1 VTLVH
6 AFGRPRLRRAAV
18 AGCAVLAT
26 VVVAAAPAAAVAG
39 DGDPTR
45 PWAAVVDAGDGIRVE
60 RVAALG
66 AADAARKV
74 DRATGGAPILA
85 LDVDRPAAAT
95 GAPFDAIESAAATGT
110 ALDAIG
116 AAAAAASGVGVD
128 PLRAAQ
134 WALDELGFE
143 SVRAAVDPST
153 VTVAVV
159 DTGVEAA
166 HEDLAGVV
174 LPGWDA
180 IADAP
185 GATTDVYGHGTHVA
199 GIVAAVAG
207 NGVGG
212 SGAAAGVRILPVR
225 VLDDA
230 GQGWSST
237 IADGIRWAA
246 DHGADVINLSLGGT
260 TPSGVYDAAIDY
272 AVNVRGVVVVASAGN
287 DYQSGNPMEYPASDP
302 DAIAVGAS
310 TASGARASFSSTGGY
325 VALAAPGSSILAP
338 CPPGGQICGG
348 ASGYTRLSGTS
359 MAAPFVS
366 AAAAL
371 LRAARPGASP
381 AQVRAWLT
389 STASDAGAPGRDDEF
404 GAGIVDPVRALAAA
418 SGGLAVPIGVTAGT
432 PAGGGTAV
440 REVSAGGAGAG
451 YWMLDADGA
460 VYGFGN
466 ARPWGS
472 APVGPAA
479 AADLAPTRSGRG
491 YWVVDDT
498 GRVFAFGDAAWRGN
512 VDRAGLRAGERITSL
527 AATPSGGGYWIFTSR
542 GRVLPFGDAPFLGDV
557 SGRALGGPVLD
568 AIPTPSGAGYYLV
581 ASDGGIFAFG
591 DARFAGSM
599 GGRRLNAPVQS
610 LVPDPDGSGYWLV
623 AADGGIFAFDAG
635 FAGSMGGRTLN
646 RPITGMVPYGAG
658 YLMVGEDGGVFDFS
672 DLPFAGSLA
681 GRTLARPV
689 VAIAPGPSGLLG
701 G

>member
-1 VTLVH
+1 VTLTH
-6 AFGRPRLRRAAV
+6 LFGRPRLRRAAV

-26 VVVAAAPAAAVAG
+26 VVVAAAPAAATAA
-39 DGDPTR
+39 DSSR
-45 PWAAVVDAGDGIRVE
+45 PWAAVVGTGDTIRVE
-60 RVAALG
+60 RVDALG
-66 AADAARKV
+66 AADAAHKV
-74 DRATGGAPILA
+74 DRETGGAPILA
-85 LDVDRPAAAT
+85 LDVDRRAAAT
-95 GAPFDAIESAAATGT
+95 GLGID
-110 ALDAIG
+110 L
-116 AAAAAASGVGVD
+116 GVD
-128 PLRAAQ
+128 PLRSAQ

-143 SVRAAVDPST
+143 SVRGAVDPST

-159 DTGVEAA
+159 DTGVDAA
-166 HEDLAGVV
+166 HEDLSGAV

-185 GATTDVYGHGTHVA
+185 GADSDAYGHGTHVA
-199 GIVAAVAG
+199 GILAAVAG
-207 NGVGG
+207 NGVGIT
-212 SGAAAGVRILPVR
+212 GAAAGVRILPVR

-260 TPSGVYDAAIDY
+260 IPSGVYDAAIDY
-272 AVNVRGVVVVASAGN
+272 AVNVRRAVVVASAGN
-287 DYQSGNPMEYPASDP
+287 DYQTGNPMEYPASDP

-310 TASGARASFSSTGGY
+310 TASGARAAFSSTGGY
-325 VALAAPGSSILAP
+325 LALAAPGSSILAP
-338 CPPGGQICGG
+338 CPAGDRICGG
-348 ASGYTRLSGTS
+348 ATSGYARLSGTS

-371 LRAARPGASP
+371 VRAARPDASP

-389 STASDAGAPGRDDEF
+389 STASDAGMPGRDDEF

-418 SGGLAVPIGVTAGT
+418 AGGLSVPVGISAGT
-432 PAGGGTAV
+432 PSGGGTVV
-440 REVSAGGAGAG
+440 REVSAGVASAG
-451 YWMLDADGA
+451 YWMLGADGA

-466 ARPWGS
+466 ARSWGN

-479 AADLAPTRSGRG
+479 AADLQPTRSGRG

-512 VDRAGLRAGERITSL
+512 VDRAVLGAGERITSL
-527 AATPSGGGYWIFTSR
+527 AATPSGAGYWIFTSR
-542 GRVLPFGDAPFLGDV
+542 GRVLTFGDAPFLGDV
-557 SGRALGGPVLD
+557 STRALSGAVLD
-568 AIPTPSGAGYYLV
+568 SVPTPSGGGYYLV

-623 AADGGIFAFDAG
+623 AADGGIFAFEAG
-635 FAGSMGGRTLN
+635 FAGSMGGRALN
-646 RPITGMVPYGAG
+646 RPITGMVSFGDG
-658 YLMVGEDGGVFDFS
+658 YLMVGEDGGVFAFS
-672 DLPFAGSLA
+672 DLPYAGSLA
-681 GRTLARPV
+681 GRTLARPI
-689 VAIAPGPSGLLG
+689 VAVAPGPSG
-701 G
+701 

>member
-1 VTLVH
+1 MTLVH

-85 LDVDRPAAAT
+85 LDVDRPARAT
-95 GAPFDAIESAAATGT
+95 
-110 ALDAIG
+110 
-116 AAAAAASGVGVD
+116 GVGVD
-128 PLRAAQ
+128 PLRSAQ

-310 TASGARASFSSTGGY
+310 TASGVRASFSSTGGY

-338 CPPGGQICGG
+338 CPPGGQVCGG
-348 ASGYTRLSGTS
+348 NSGYARLSGTS

-389 STASDAGAPGRDDEF
+389 ATATDAGSPGRDDEF

-472 APVGPAA
+472 APVGPAS
-479 AADLAPTRSGRG
+479 AADLAPTPSGRG

-512 VDRAGLRAGERITSL
+512 ADRA
-527 AATPSGGGYWIFTSR
+527 
-542 GRVLPFGDAPFLGDV
+542 
-557 SGRALGGPVLD
+557 
-568 AIPTPSGAGYYLV
+568 
-581 ASDGGIFAFG
+581 
-591 DARFAGSM
+591 
-599 GGRRLNAPVQS
+599 
-610 LVPDPDGSGYWLV
+610 
-623 AADGGIFAFDAG
+623 
-635 FAGSMGGRTLN
+635 
-646 RPITGMVPYGAG
+646 
-658 YLMVGEDGGVFDFS
+658 
-672 DLPFAGSLA
+672 
-681 GRTLARPV
+681 
-689 VAIAPGPSGLLG
+689 
-701 G
+701 